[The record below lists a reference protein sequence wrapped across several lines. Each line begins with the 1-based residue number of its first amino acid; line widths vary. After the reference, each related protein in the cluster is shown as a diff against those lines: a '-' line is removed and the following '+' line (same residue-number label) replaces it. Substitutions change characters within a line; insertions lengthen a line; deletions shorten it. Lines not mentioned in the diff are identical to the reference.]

1 MICKCSFL
9 VAMAAKKKTPATKT
23 STIKSAE
30 FKRRSEAAKK
40 AAITRKRNAAK
51 KAKTWKK
58 TAKYPTM
65 PNKGT
70 KKKPTAKRSQTGRK

>member
-1 MICKCSFL
+1 MICEYFFL
-9 VAMAAKKKTPATKT
+9 IAMVAKKKTPAKKT
-23 STIKSAE
+23 STSKSAE

-51 KAKTWKK
+51 KAKTLKK
-58 TAKYPTM
+58 TAKKYPTI

-70 KKKPTAKRSQTGRK
+70 KRKTTTRKR